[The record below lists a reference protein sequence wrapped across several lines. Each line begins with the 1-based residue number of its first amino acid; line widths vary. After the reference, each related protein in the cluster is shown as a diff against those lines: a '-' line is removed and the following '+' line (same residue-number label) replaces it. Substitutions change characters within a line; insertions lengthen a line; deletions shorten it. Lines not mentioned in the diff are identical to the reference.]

1 MRISTI
7 IRVIEDTAVAAGTGI
22 ARRTKSAAHATS
34 VEYQARMLARAQRR
48 VVEQQK
54 LWRGM
59 SKEERAA
66 AARDE
71 AIIQARAAEL
81 IANRA
86 AEEAMIKEVVDKKL
100 KGTKKRRAESA
111 PKARKAAPRG
121 RK

>member
-22 ARRTKSAAHATS
+22 AQRTKSVANATR
-34 VEYQARMLARAQRR
+34 VEYQARTLARAQRR

-86 AEEAMIKEVVDKKL
+86 AEEAMIKDVVDKKL
-100 KGTKKRRAESA
+100 KGTAKRRAESA

>member
-7 IRVIEDTAVAAGTGI
+7 IRVIEDTAVAAGNGI
-22 ARRTKSAAHATS
+22 AQRTKSVANATR
-34 VEYQARMLARAQRR
+34 VEYQARTLARAQRR

-111 PKARKAAPRG
+111 PKAQKAAPRG